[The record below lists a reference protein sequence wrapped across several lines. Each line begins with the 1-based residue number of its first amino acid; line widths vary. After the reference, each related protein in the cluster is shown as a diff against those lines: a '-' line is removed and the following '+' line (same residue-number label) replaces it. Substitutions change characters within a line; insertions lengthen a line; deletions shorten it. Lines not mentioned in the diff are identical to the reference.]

1 MKKVLRSFIQHTGVA
16 TDIGGCKKALFVFL
30 MVLFASL
37 SADAGNYYF
46 YTSGKPT
53 ASGNENDKAFVGA
66 KVYKVVK
73 HNKNNWVDA
82 VSTDNSGNFEL
93 FPYPASEL
101 EDHKQDGE
109 WDNKWYKV
117 AETIEYYQKVDGN
130 WTKLDSKPSVNDWD
144 MATVDD
150 DISEISP
157 YENRNYAAVCKN
169 CSYYHVLL
177 QRDVKEWIEYTY
189 TDGESINEGSFTGV
203 YDTPEEVLATT
214 PEEGKWAVALN
225 GGKSYTY
232 TSDKIWEPD
241 SSVAESSWD
250 SATGTLSIGSNETN
264 TITELMAEYGI
275 TAADVNKVLFD
286 GGEYDKSTQTLT
298 TSSTNYNDMKNML
311 VADNNFTVQTI
322 SLGEYVTIVDGVTV
336 ITNPYN
342 STTYDNWNPKTTAA
356 ERAAIEAATN
366 LKLVGTV
373 GSQAFDK
380 IGSSCTPTSVD
391 LTEAKI
397 DEGTATYTYYYMD
410 EDGNKY
416 AVKSDGIYKIGGNTD
431 ENGNVVATET
441 KVDET
446 LEQLG
451 VDQTKPYVYTA
462 TVSGG
467 QKLHDNWKKSLTS
480 VSLPTNASFDV
491 LGKDFANGF
500 GALTSVTIPDNI
512 KVIGDNGFYET
523 SSLTSV
529 DLNNVEVFSERAFY
543 KSGLTSVNIPATTT
557 YIGPEA
563 FSENNSLAKVIFDK
577 LADSTA
583 DQARTITVKNRAF
596 FNSQQIT
603 DVYINTSAKAICE
616 NGAFDYYNT
625 WGQGDA
631 SRTTTTLHFPVDVAD
646 HYANLKHPLTKEI
659 AMDAGLFHNWLVE
672 HYQYAQNPGANG
684 WWEFVNNGTTGGD
697 PDDPNA
703 LRGEKFLRTYSDYNY
718 DRIVP
723 PGVKA
728 YIVTGLSE
736 TTTMEDITDQK
747 LATEKSYTVN
757 LTQLYVIPKRTGVIL
772 YGVPNS
778 KDENGNAILEMP
790 LCEIANGLPLRR
802 DYWAKLEEGH
812 DFIKNYLWP
821 SCVSLDPDGYV
832 EETYT
837 NYELNDDGTVKVVDG
852 EYVISRVNRMVLKEA
867 GATSVVNPWDEQTKY
882 EEFEG
887 DMVEDHPLQLNGFFR
902 NFYLSRYGSTVSGK
916 KYKSENGDKLESD
929 FIGFFRAKKNSSIGT
944 GKAYLRLKSDEFTA
958 ANGGEVII
966 NGDTEDYGGS
976 ASYGYKNYQ
985 VEYKKGDGSP
995 IGPDESGYWKTG
1007 VNANPNMQWDIDENW
1022 GSRSAVTDKEEG
1034 NGAKF
1039 VAVTFSGEPEIIETG
1054 DGVATMIVRTSEV
1067 TSIENDAYY
1076 TLQGVRVANPTK
1088 GVYVKNGKKV
1098 VIK

>member
-130 WTKLDSKPSVNDWD
+130 WTKLDSKPSVNDWE

-250 SATGTLSIGSNETN
+250 SATGTLSVGSEGK
-264 TITELMAEYGI
+264 TISELMTKYGI

-298 TSSTNYNDMKNML
+298 TSSTSYNDMKEML
-311 VADNNFTVQTI
+311 VADDNFTVQTI
-322 SLGEYVTIVDGVTV
+322 SLGVYVTIVDGVTV

-342 STTYDNWNPKTTAA
+342 STTYDNWDPKTTAA
-356 ERAAIEAATN
+356 ERAAIAAATN

-391 LTEAKI
+391 LTEAII

-410 EDGNKY
+410 EDGNKFVQK
-416 AVKSDGIYKIGGNTD
+416 ADGVYQIGGGSSTD
-431 ENGNVVATET
+431 GSPTTSET
-441 KVDET
+441 KVDKT
-446 LEQLG
+446 LAELG
-451 VDQTKPYVYTA
+451 VDQTKPYIYEA
-462 TVSGG
+462 TVTGG
-467 QKLHDNWKKSLTS
+467 QKLPDNWKSRLTS
-480 VSLPTNASFDV
+480 VSLPTADDFDV

-500 GALTSVTIPDNI
+500 GVLTSVTIPDNI

-523 SSLTSV
+523 SRLTSV

-563 FSENNSLAKVIFDK
+563 FSENNSLTKVVFDK

-596 FNSQQIT
+596 FNSKNIT
-603 DVYINTSAKAICE
+603 DVYINTTAKAICE

-631 SRTTTTLHFPVDVAD
+631 GRPTTTLHFPEAVAD

-659 AMDAGLFHNWLVE
+659 AMDPGEFHKWLID
-672 HYQYAQNPGANG
+672 HYAYAQNPGANG
-684 WWEFVNNGTTGGD
+684 WWEFINNGTTSGD
-697 PDDPNA
+697 PNDPNA
-703 LRGEKFLRTYSDYNY
+703 VRGSKFLRTFSDYNF

-728 YIVTGLSE
+728 YIVTGLTE
-736 TTTMEDITDQK
+736 TTKKDITDHA
-747 LATEKSYTVN
+747 LAAEKSYTIN
-757 LTQLYVIPKRTGVIL
+757 LVQLLVIPKRTGVIL
-772 YGVPNS
+772 YGVSNS
-778 KDENGNAILEMP
+778 KDAEGNDVLEMP

-802 DYWAKLEEGH
+802 DYWHHLEEGH
-812 DFIKNYLWP
+812 EVIQNYLWP
-821 SCVSLDPDGYV
+821 SCVAIDPEGYV
-832 EETYT
+832 EETY
-837 NYELNDDGTVKVVDG
+837 NKYALNDDGTVKVVDG
-852 EYVISRVNRMVLKEA
+852 EYQITRERRMVLKEA
-867 GATSVVNPWDEQTKY
+867 GATSHVDPWDDQEAFHDVDGELT
-882 EEFEG
+882 EE
-887 DMVEDHPLQLNGFFR
+887 HPQQLNGHFR
-902 NFYLSRYGSTVSGK
+902 NFYLSRYSSTTSGK
-916 KYKSENGDKLESD
+916 KYMNENGGSIESD
-929 FIGFFRAKKNSSIGT
+929 FIGFFRAKSSNIGT
-944 GKAYLRLKSDEFTA
+944 GKAFLRLKHDEFTA
-958 ANGGEVII
+958 SKGGEVII
-966 NGDTEDYGGS
+966 NGDTDPYVSGTTTFGF
-976 ASYGYKNYQ
+976 KNYQ
-985 VEYKKGDGSP
+985 VEYAKATGAP
-995 IGPDESGYWKTG
+995 QGPDDSGFWKTG
-1007 VNANPNMQWDIDENW
+1007 ANANPDMEWTHNNNW
-1022 GSRSAVTDKEEG
+1022 GDRAAVAEKPEG
-1034 NGAKF
+1034 QGAKF
-1039 VAVTFSGEPEIIETG
+1039 VAVSFSGEPEIFDNG
-1054 DGVATMIVRTSEV
+1054 DGTATMIVTASAVE
-1067 TSIENDAYY
+1067 SINDDCYY
-1076 TLQGVRVANPTK
+1076 TLQGQKVTTPSK
-1088 GVYVKNGKKV
+1088 GVYIKNGKKV
-1098 VIK
+1098 VLK